1 MALAWSSALGQSTA
15 PSDIVDEVLTYLG
28 FEASHKRAVLD
39 GEVVFT
45 GMPGMEPLPQAVAV
59 AGAMMIIRRP
69 WNEVVDT
76 YLRGETFRTQADLID
91 HGRIPADSDDT
102 SWLDGVRYDA
112 TESKEQRR
120 LLGVKPGST
129 FNLHANTIG
138 RFRDIPGGDDAGRRA
153 TELYREVLA
162 RRFRAFRA
170 RGIAGIRTYARGGG
184 REASPAVE
192 LTAGIESSEFIR
204 NRFPAFYDLL
214 LHYPASSESLT
225 ESRFYWTKKH
235 VSGRPAFALVHQMLA
250 VGDNGALAAE
260 LEFYVGHTY
269 NSMLTILGVAP
280 YQDGTLVLAANRTFT
295 ERVTGMGR
303 GLKKSIGRE
312 MIAKKFAERF
322 GRLRAK
328 LDPAQD

>member
-1 MALAWSSALGQSTA
+1 LTVAWTAAFGQAT
-15 PSDIVDEVLTYLG
+15 PPDIVDEVLAYLG
-28 FEASHKRAVLD
+28 FEASHRQAVLD

-69 WNEVVDT
+69 WTEVVDA
-76 YLRGETFRTQADLID
+76 YLRGETFRIQVDLID

-102 SWLDGVRYDA
+102 SWADDIGFDA
-112 TESKEQRR
+112 DESKELRR
-120 LLGVKPGST
+120 LLKVKPGPA

-138 RFRDIPGGDDAGRRA
+138 RLHDIPHGDDAEQSA
-153 TELYREVLA
+153 MELYREVLA
-162 RRFRAFRA
+162 RRFRAYRS
-170 RGIAGIRTYARGGG
+170 RGIAGIRTYARGSG
-184 REASPAVE
+184 REASPATE
-192 LTAGIESSEFIR
+192 LTAAVESSEFIR
-204 NRFPAFYDLL
+204 KRFPAFHDVL
-214 LHYPASSESLT
+214 LHYPTSSEILT

-235 VSGRPAFALVHQMLA
+235 VSGRPAFALVHQILL

-260 LEFYVGHTY
+260 IEFYVGHTY
-269 NSMLTILGVAP
+269 NSMLTISGVTA
-280 YQDGTLVLAANRTFT
+280 YEGGTLVLAANRTFT

-312 MIAKKFAERF
+312 VIAKKFAERF
-322 GRLRAK
+322 GNVRAK